1 MTQVTLILSNG
12 IEYNYL
18 VWILSHFRP
27 NIVLNLEFENFTDED
42 VASERFMELLGYYT
56 INEVTLSKSSFVL
69 KSSASY
75 LIGPAK
81 KIRAS
86 NTIMKFQRI
95 D

>member
-56 INEVTLSKSSFVL
+56 INEVTQKLGILPDRSCQENKGKQYNHEVSTYRLS
-69 KSSASY
+69 
-75 LIGPAK
+75 LI
-81 KIRAS
+81 
-86 NTIMKFQRI
+86 M
-95 D
+95 